1 METNRIKLSSIV
13 ESQLPL
19 FVREEYPLVAELL
32 TEYYRSLESKGSAYD
47 ILQNIDHYIKVN
59 NLSNLVEKTTTT
71 IDLGFIDNTI
81 NVENTNGFPQT
92 YGIIRVDNEII
103 LYKSKTSTSFNDCVR
118 GFSGITEFSVGNLEE
133 FVFSSSETQEHIIGS
148 EVINLGSLFLKEFFN
163 KTKKQFLYGFSDRE
177 LYPGINE
184 NLFLKQSKDYYSS
197 KGTSRSFQ
205 IIFGVLYGKD
215 INVILPRDFLISP
228 SNAQYRVTINL
239 AVESIQGNPEELL
252 NQTIFQD
259 EFGGIQKSFGTVT
272 SIQRS
277 FRNNEEYY
285 ILKIDYDYDKDIN
298 VSGSVF
304 GDFKSHPRTTT
315 ITDIKAGSTIIDVDS
330 TIGFPESGTIVLNGE
345 FGSSVISYNGKTIN
359 QFLNC
364 SGISS
369 EFLAGTKLTINSFAY
384 GYSPR
389 NEQIRFR
396 ITNVLSVPES
406 FENSRYYQ
414 NGNIGDILY
423 LGYDEDNIKDTCWV
437 FNASVKCDVLNF
449 TSDGNFKYTI
459 ETYDNNG
466 VYEGDSVQIE
476 YIDKNS
482 GQRNISV
489 IPPQN
494 VKIGIGGI
502 PGKIFQI
509 QTSGYEISN
518 IFNVKKVVAKYD
530 DYIADISN
538 VYKDLYTDDR
548 YIAASSLPY
557 YDSIES
563 KTVKIPLNG
572 SFSGSVL
579 KIVADGQSHGFITGD
594 AVLYAIE
601 NLDVNATRFDINPG
615 AYYVKR
621 ESDTEIRLA
630 RSRSDIYYEKF
641 ISVGSTTVFDNILSL
656 LRFSNNNLPLSV
668 GSQNLMKVLRDP
680 IIGENEYETPEDTI
694 GILINGV
701 EILNYKSEDKIYYG
715 ELKSIE
721 VLSPGKNLDII
732 NPPVLEIT
740 DSEVTLSA
748 RGYCGVEGSLNR
760 IDIIDSGFNYIDTP
774 TIQIT
779 GGGGIGANA
788 SVNMIEYD
796 HSVNFNASPTNS
808 KIGISSGIIGFS
820 TYHKFRDGEFI
831 TYKTNN
837 NTPIGGLSTSS
848 GYYARVINNYGITLH
863 NKQSDAI
870 SGINT
875 VSITSYGVGNH
886 TFESTEKKRK
896 VGSISIK
903 SPGTGYKNKKISVP
917 TSGIN
922 TATNTINTNGHP
934 FSSGEIIYYYGG
946 AENVSGLQT
955 GRYVVTSLDSNSFR
969 VSNVGLGTTTSDFY
983 YKTKQFIDFS
993 NGGEG
998 PHIFGYEPIE
1008 VTISG
1013 KINSPTIS
1021 SDVDIFAKIQPVFRG
1036 KLTSISLYDGGVG
1049 YGSSEII
1056 NYNRQPNINLNAG
1069 SGAKVTPVI
1078 SNGRIVDVIIDEY
1091 GSGYN
1096 SPPDL
1101 VIRGFGIG
1109 AILTPIVSDGK
1120 LVQVKVISGGINYEQ
1135 KNTFID
1141 IVTPLTGYQL
1151 ESYPQIWTINRFKRL
1166 LETNKISADDGVVYQ
1181 SKNKRYGLQYTH
1193 LYAPRSLR
1201 KKIYTTKLQDINKSY
1216 KKDYQNDFDDE
1227 KYHSPLLGWAY
1238 DGNPIYGPYG
1248 YTSTDN
1254 KTVKQIL
1261 SGYSNLPLDSQPNR
1275 PNKKLF
1281 PAGYFIEDYVFENSG
1296 DLDENNGRFC
1306 VTPEFPLGTY
1316 AYFMTV
1322 TEEVSKSS
1330 GVFFGDKIPTFP
1342 YIIGKKFKSK
1352 PIDYNFNSSSNQ
1364 DLFDFSSRKLVRNT
1378 RIYNNLSDNSRYEY
1392 IISSDD
1398 LFSQKS
1404 TIDKTFKGSIDSIKI
1419 ISGGENYKI
1428 GDNIVF
1434 NDSDSG
1440 GFGASAK
1447 VKSLKGKPVVGV
1459 SKTETKIIDI
1469 EFYPQTST
1477 GKIIGFSSVPHNLN
1491 NLDFISID
1499 STSNYNSILQN
1510 SFNVEVK
1517 QNYLV
1522 LNVGIGSTSFTGI
1535 TTYFYVSGSLDGFT
1549 IRENDIFKIGTE
1561 EVKVLSVD
1569 RDSQRIKV
1577 LREQNSSIS
1586 TSHLPGTLLEEIPRK
1601 FYLNSRINGNY
1612 NYNKEIYFDPSESL
1626 GIGTTSYTID
1636 FSNPGVG
1643 LTYITIPERSI
1654 YLKDHNL
1661 DTGTELIYNSNENN
1675 PISVSTDGTSSF
1687 NLNDNSI
1694 VYVAKLSNDLIG
1706 IATNRVALGSS
1717 GNFVGVSTDQSILYF
1732 TGIGTGNYHSF
1743 RTNYSKVL
1751 KGNATKTTITV
1762 STASTH
1768 QLKINDFVDIDFYP
1782 GISTTVYL
1790 QYSDYH
1796 RVLTANPKTFYSV
1809 DVNENIITILN
1820 HDYITGQKVI
1830 HTSDS
1835 SATGLRNQGIYYVIV
1850 YDDSRI
1856 KLSNS
1861 YYGAIAQ
1868 DKEIVDITTSS
1879 YGTLSSINPKIEIQK
1894 NNKVIFDLSD
1904 SSLSQLYSGI
1914 GRTESFDFELFED
1927 KNFNSSYLPINEQ
1940 NVSKILRYGNVGI
1953 DTTARVEF
1961 TVDSEFP
1968 EKIYY
1973 NLIPK
1978 TNLSV
1983 KNEIVTDTEVP
1994 EYNQISF
2001 VLSELNQKQKIVGV
2015 SSNTFSFSS
2024 KKIKENLPYSSS
2036 DGIFQYFTDST
2047 NSTGEIH
2054 EFNIT
2059 SNGKFYSKLPYVT
2072 TIESNSGSNAIVL
2085 PQSNNIGKI
2094 ETLNL
2099 VDVGYDYPTDYTLLP
2114 LVKFPTIARVEPFSS
2129 IDYVKVENP
2138 GKNYNTNPDLIVI
2151 DGFTN
2156 IVSDAIS
2163 HYNILDNEVNII
2175 KNTKSLYNATPR
2187 VVTINNSNGVGISS
2201 ISYNDSTKN
2210 VTAFLNKQFS
2220 ALEDFPFSIGQ
2231 NVYVEGVSVLST
2243 EDKGYNSSSYSYNL
2257 FPIVGVNTS
2266 VGGSGAYIE
2275 YSLNDF
2281 IGNSENPGTFD
2292 SLNSSGR
2299 VIVEND
2305 LPTFEIA
2312 TKKNSYIIGES
2323 ITTDN
2328 GSSGKVLSWDKN
2340 NEYLT
2345 IKSNNNYLVGE
2356 LIVGESSKSESVIKE
2371 IITYETFYDIK
2382 SSSISLGGWNNNTGF
2397 LNDSLQRIH
2406 DNDYYQYF
2414 SYSIQSEIPIE
2425 EWNDVVS
2432 NLNHT
2437 LGFKKFGDLIVESI
2451 PEASGIQTSQNE
2463 GTFSATADLNS
2474 SVDIDCIIDY
2484 DLVSEN
2490 NFYIEGKLTSDEIN
2504 FNSAV
2509 LQDYSQSIGNR
2520 VLNIDDISDE
2530 FNTSITRTF
2539 VTSFSI

>member
-1 METNRIKLSSIV
+1 MEDNRIKLSSIV
-13 ESQLPL
+13 ENQLPL

-47 ILQNIDHYIKVN
+47 ILQNIDQYIKVN
-59 NLSNLVEKTTTT
+59 NLSNLVEKTRT
-71 IDLGFIDNTI
+71 IADLGFIDTTI
-81 NVENTNGFPQT
+81 NVENTDGFPLA
-92 YGIIRVDNEII
+92 YGIIRINNEII
-103 LYKSKTSTSFNDCVR
+103 LYKSKTSTSFNDCIR
-118 GFSGITEFSVGNLEE
+118 GFSGITEFSVGNSEE
-133 FVFSSSETQEHIIGS
+133 LVFSSTEIQEHTSES

-163 KTKKQFLYGFSDRE
+163 KTKKQFLYGFDGRE

-228 SNAQYRVTINL
+228 SNAQYRITVNL
-239 AVESIQGNPEELL
+239 AVEPIQGDPEELL

-259 EFGGIQKSFGTVT
+259 EFEGITKSFGTIT
-272 SIQRS
+272 SVQRS
-277 FRNNEEYY
+277 FRNKDEYY
-285 ILKIDYDYDKDIN
+285 ILKLDYDYNKDVN

-304 GDFKSHPRTTT
+304 GELRSHPKTK
-315 ITDIKAGSTIIDVDS
+315 IISDVKVGSTTIDVDS
-330 TIGFPESGTIVLNGE
+330 TIGFPESGTIILVGE
-345 FGSSVISYNGKTIN
+345 SASPIISYNGKTVN

-364 SGISS
+364 SGVSTEI
-369 EFLAGTKLTINSFAY
+369 LAGTKISVNTFAY
-384 GYSPR
+384 GYSQR

-396 ITNVLSVPES
+396 ITNVLSAPES
-406 FENSRYYQ
+406 FENSKYYQ
-414 NGNIGDILY
+414 KRNVGNILH
-423 LGYDEDNIKDTCWV
+423 LGYDEDNIKDTCWIY
-437 FNASVKCDVLNF
+437 NAPVKCDVLNF
-449 TSDGNFKYTI
+449 TSDGDFKYTI

-466 VYEGDSVQIE
+466 VYEGDSVQME

-482 GQRNISV
+482 GQRNTSV

-518 IFNVKKVVAKYD
+518 ILNVKKVVSKYD

-538 VYKDLYTDDR
+538 AYKDLDTDDR
-548 YIAASSLPY
+548 YIATSSLPY

-563 KTVKIPLNG
+563 KTARIPLNG

-594 AVLYAIE
+594 AVSYGIE
-601 NLDVNATRFDINPG
+601 NPDVNVSRFDIDPG
-615 AYYVKR
+615 IYFIKK

-630 RSRSDIYYEKF
+630 RSRSDIYYGKF
-641 ISVGSTTVFDNILSL
+641 ISIGSTVVSDNTLSL
-656 LRFSNNNLPLSV
+656 LRFSDNNLPLSV
-668 GSQNLMKVLRDP
+668 DSQRLIKILRDP
-680 IIGENEYETPEDTI
+680 IIDENEYETPEDTI

-715 ELKSIE
+715 ELKSIK
-721 VLSPGKNLDII
+721 VLSPGKNIDVI
-732 NPPVLEIT
+732 NPPTLEIT
-740 DSEVTLSA
+740 DIEASSA
-748 RGYCGVEGSLNR
+748 AIGHCGVEGSLNR
-760 IDIIDSGFNYIDTP
+760 IDIIDSGFNYIGTP
-774 TIQIT
+774 SVQIS

-796 HSVNFNASPTNS
+796 YSVNFNSSVTNS
-808 KIGISSGIIGFS
+808 RIGISSGIIGFS
-820 TYHKFRDGEFI
+820 TYHKFRDGERI

-837 NTPIGGLSTSS
+837 NTSVGGLSTSF
-848 GYYARVINNYGITLH
+848 GYYAHVIGDYEITLH
-863 NKQSDAI
+863 NNLNDAI

-875 VSITSYGVGNH
+875 VSINSYGVGNH

-896 VGSISIK
+896 IGSISVK
-903 SPGTGYKNKKISVP
+903 SPGTGYKNKKISIP

-922 TATNTINTNGHP
+922 TASNIINANGHP
-934 FSSGEIIYYYGG
+934 FSSGELIYYYGG
-946 AENVSGLQT
+946 TENISGLQT
-955 GRYVVTSLDSNSFR
+955 GRYIVTSLDSNSFR
-969 VSNVGLGTTTSDFY
+969 ISNVGVGTTTSDFY
-983 YKTKQFIDFS
+983 YRTKQFIDFS
-993 NGGEG
+993 DSGTG

-1008 VTISG
+1008 VAISG
-1013 KINSPTIS
+1013 KINSPTTS
-1021 SDVDIFAKIQPVFRG
+1021 TNVDVSAKIQPVFRG
-1036 KLTSISLYDGGVG
+1036 QLTSVFLSNGGVG

-1056 NYNRQPNINLNAG
+1056 NYNRQPNINLNSG

-1078 SNGRIVDVIIDEY
+1078 SNGRIVDVIINEY

-1101 VIRGFGIG
+1101 IIRGFGIG
-1109 AILTPIVSDGK
+1109 ATLTPIVSGGK
-1120 LVQVKVISGGINYEQ
+1120 LIQVKVINGGINYEE
-1135 KNTFID
+1135 KNTIID
-1141 IVTPLTGYQL
+1141 VVTPITGYQL
-1151 ESYPQIWTINRFKRL
+1151 EAYPQIWTINRFKRL
-1166 LETNKISADDGVVYQ
+1166 LETNKISTDDGVVYQ
-1181 SKNKRYGLQYTH
+1181 SKNKKYGLQYTH

-1201 KKIYTTKLQDINKSY
+1201 KKIYTTESQDINKSY

-1248 YTSTDN
+1248 YTSTNN

-1261 SGYSNLPLDSQPNR
+1261 SGYSDPIDNQLNR

-1281 PAGYFIEDYVFENSG
+1281 PAGYFIEDYIFENSG
-1296 DLDENNGRFC
+1296 DLDESNGRFC
-1306 VTPEFPLGTY
+1306 ITPEFPLGTY

-1322 TEEVSKSS
+1322 SEELSNS

-1342 YIIGKKFKSK
+1342 YIIGNKFKSK
-1352 PIDYNFNSSSNQ
+1352 PIEFNFSSNSNQ
-1364 DLFDFSSRKLVRNT
+1364 DLFDFSIRKLIRNT
-1378 RIYNNLSDNSRYEY
+1378 SIYNNLSDNSNYEY
-1392 IISSDD
+1392 IISTDD
-1398 LFSQKS
+1398 LFTQKS
-1404 TIDKTFKGSIDSIKI
+1404 TIDKTFNGSIDSIKI
-1419 ISGGENYKI
+1419 ISGGETYKV
-1428 GDNIVF
+1428 GDKVIFDN
-1434 NDSDSG
+1434 SDSG
-1440 GFGASAK
+1440 GFGAAAK

-1459 SKTETKIIDI
+1459 SKTEAEIIDI

-1491 NLDFISID
+1491 NLDFVSID
-1499 STSNYNSILQN
+1499 STSNYNSLLQN

-1517 QNYLV
+1517 PNYLV
-1522 LNVGIGSTSFTGI
+1522 LTAGIGSTISTGI
-1535 TTYFYVSGSLDGFT
+1535 TTYFYVSGSFDELN
-1549 IRENDIFKIGTE
+1549 IRENDIFEIGTE
-1561 EVKVLSVD
+1561 EIKVLSVD

-1577 LREQNSSIS
+1577 LREQNTSIS
-1586 TSHLPGTLLEEIPRK
+1586 SSHLPGTLLQEIPRK
-1601 FYLNSRINGNY
+1601 FYLDLRISGNY

-1626 GIGTTSYTID
+1626 GIGTTSYTIS

-1643 LTYITIPERSI
+1643 LTAITIPERSI
-1654 YLKDHNL
+1654 YLKNHNL
-1661 DTGTELIYNSNENN
+1661 NTGTELIYNSNENN
-1675 PISVSTDGTSSF
+1675 PISVSTDGTNSF
-1687 NLNDNSI
+1687 YLQDNSI
-1694 VYVAKLSNDLIG
+1694 VYVAKLSDDLIG
-1706 IATNRVALGSS
+1706 IATNKVALGSS
-1717 GNFVGVSTDQSILYF
+1717 GDFIGVSTGQSILYF
-1732 TGIGTGNYHSF
+1732 TGIGTGNHHRF
-1743 RTNYSKVL
+1743 TTNYSNVL

-1768 QLKINDFVDIDFYP
+1768 QLQINDFVDIDFYP
-1782 GISTTVYL
+1782 GISTTVHL

-1796 RVLTANPKTFYSV
+1796 RVLTANPKIFSSV
-1809 DVNENIITILN
+1809 DVNENIITIPN

-1835 SATGLRNQGIYYVIV
+1835 PATGLQDQGIYYIIV

-1856 KLSNS
+1856 KLSDS
-1861 YYGAIAQ
+1861 YYGATTQ
-1868 DKEIVDITTSS
+1868 DKKIIDITTSS

-1904 SSLSQLYSGI
+1904 SSLSQVYSGI
-1914 GRTESFDFELFED
+1914 GRTESFDFELFTD
-1927 KNFNSSYLPINEQ
+1927 RNFNSSYLPINDQ
-1940 NVSKILRYGNVGI
+1940 NVSKILSYGNIGI

-1978 TNLSV
+1978 TNLSI
-1983 KNEIVTDTEVP
+1983 KNKIITDTEIP
-1994 EYNQISF
+1994 EYNQITFRS
-2001 VLSELNQKQKIVGV
+2001 SELNQRQKIVGV
-2015 SSNTFSFSS
+2015 SSNTFSFST
-2024 KKIKENLPYSSS
+2024 KKVKENSSYSSS

-2054 EFNIT
+2054 DFNLT
-2059 SNGKFYSKLPYVT
+2059 SGGKFYSKLPYVT
-2072 TIESNSGSNAIVL
+2072 TIESNFGSNAIIL
-2085 PQSNNIGKI
+2085 PQSNTIGKI

-2114 LVKFPTIARVEPFSS
+2114 LVKFPTVARVEPFSS
-2129 IDYVKVENP
+2129 IDYIKVKNP
-2138 GKNYNTNPDLIVI
+2138 GKNYNTSPNLIVV

-2156 IVSDAIS
+2156 NVSDV
-2163 HYNILDNEVNII
+2163 ILSYDINDNEVNII
-2175 KNTKSLYNATPR
+2175 KNTKSLYNAIPK
-2187 VVTINNSNGVGISS
+2187 VVTINNSNGVGINS
-2201 ISYNDSTKN
+2201 ISYNDSNKN
-2210 VTAFLNKQFS
+2210 VTVFLNRQFS
-2220 ALEDFPFSIGQ
+2220 DPEDFPFSIGQ
-2231 NVYVEGVSVLST
+2231 NVYVEGISVLSSL
-2243 EDKGYNSSSYSYNL
+2243 DKGYNSSSYNYNF

-2275 YSLNDF
+2275 YSLEDF
-2281 IGNSENPGTFD
+2281 INNSENPGIFD
-2292 SLNSSGR
+2292 ELNSGGR
-2299 VIVEND
+2299 VILEGD
-2305 LPTFEIA
+2305 LPTFEI
-2312 TKKNSYIIGES
+2312 TTRKNSYIIGES
-2323 ITTDN
+2323 ITSNT
-2328 GSSGKVLSWDKN
+2328 GSVGRVLSWDEK

-2345 IKSNNNYLVGE
+2345 IQSNSSYLVNE
-2356 LIVGESSKSESVIKE
+2356 LIVGESSKSESTIKE
-2371 IITYETFYDIK
+2371 IFTYETFFDIK
-2382 SSSISLGGWNNNTGF
+2382 SSSISSGEWNNNTGF
-2397 LNDSLQRIH
+2397 LNDSIQRIH

-2437 LGFKKFGDLIVESI
+2437 LGFKKFGDLIVEST
-2451 PEASGIQTSQNE
+2451 PEVSGIQTSQND
-2463 GTFSATADLNS
+2463 GTFSAISDLNS
-2474 SVDIDCIIDY
+2474 IVDVDCILDY

-2490 NFYIEGKLTSDEIN
+2490 NFYIEGKLSSDEIK
-2504 FNSAV
+2504 FNSV
-2509 LQDYSQSIGNR
+2509 ILQDYSQSIGNR
-2520 VLNIDDISDE
+2520 VLSIDDISDE